1 MSARRWLLHLEG
13 LPPGPN
19 ARLHWSERY
28 RLAQQWKTAAYLLAR
43 SHRIPRVERLRL
55 SIVVYRRRLG
65 TADPDNDWARVKPAV
80 DGIVAAGVVP
90 SDTYRYVEIG
100 GVREERG
107 PEGLLLILEEIPQ
120 EPRNRAVRASAG
132 SRRTKRGSQ
141 S

>member
-1 MSARRWLLHLEG
+1 MSARRWLLHLDG

-19 ARLHWSERY
+19 ARLHWSERH

-43 SHRIPRVERLRL
+43 SHRIPRLERLRL

-100 GVREERG
+100 AVREERG
-107 PEGLLLILEEIPQ
+107 PEGILLILEELPA
-120 EPRNRAVRASAG
+120 EPRTGTRTRSAALRG
-132 SRRTKRGSQ
+132 AKRGQ
-141 S
+141 QP